1 MTTDITTPA
10 DTDAPA
16 GQDPAPAAPGPADRK
31 PRRTRPGVPSLLARR
46 LRRAGRATA
55 TPTATAGPA
64 ASAAPTAPATPA
76 APEASAAPG
85 APDAP
90 AASAASVVPAEPG
103 AAPAASAA
111 AEVLAASAAPAA
123 LAASATPGAPDAP
136 VPPAAP
142 EASAA
147 PAAPA
152 TPVAPATPAPPD
164 APAAPVASTVPGVSD
179 ALAAPAA
186 PDAPAVLAASA
197 ALDAPAAPAP
207 PATPAPPAALVAPAT
222 SVASAAPAPLDALV
236 APAAPAAPDAP
247 AATDAPAAPDTGSDV
262 ATASRGTGRAPS
274 AVRKA
279 AGALGRLLRA
289 AALRSAAL
297 VALLALWETAPRLGL
312 VDATF
317 LPPVSE
323 VATAWWD
330 LLGNG
335 QLGQHTRASL
345 ARSFGGFG
353 IAVVIAVPLGLLIGW
368 YRPVAALLGP
378 LLEVFRNTAALA
390 LLPVFV
396 LLLGIGETSK
406 VSIVVYACLWPVLLN
421 TISAVGN
428 ADPTLVRL
436 ARSMDLSTPRLF
448 QKVILPSSV
457 PAIFTGIRLAGAV
470 SILVLVAAEMI
481 GAKAGLGYLI
491 NASQYNFAIP
501 QMYAGIITISA
512 VGVAF
517 NQLLVT
523 IERRLSTWRV
533 PA

>member
-10 DTDAPA
+10 DA
-16 GQDPAPAAPGPADRK
+16 PADRQAVREAVREDTAPAVPAAADRESRE
-31 PRRTRPGVPSLLARR
+31 PRAGVPSLLVRR
-46 LRRAGRATA
+46 LRGAGRAT
-55 TPTATAGPA
+55 TATASAPA
-64 ASAAPTAPATPA
+64 QTATPSTAPTAPVTPT
-76 APEASAAPG
+76 APEAPAPG
-85 APDAP
+85 PD
-90 AASAASVVPAEPG
+90 
-103 AAPAASAA
+103 
-111 AEVLAASAAPAA
+111 
-123 LAASATPGAPDAP
+123 T
-136 VPPAAP
+136 
-142 EASAA
+142 
-147 PAAPA
+147 
-152 TPVAPATPAPPD
+152 
-164 APAAPVASTVPGVSD
+164 
-179 ALAAPAA
+179 
-186 PDAPAVLAASA
+186 
-197 ALDAPAAPAP
+197 APAP
-207 PATPAPPAALVAPAT
+207 KGPASPGA
-222 SVASAAPAPLDALV
+222 
-236 APAAPAAPDAP
+236 
-247 AATDAPAAPDTGSDV
+247 G
-262 ATASRGTGRAPS
+262 RGTAHGRHAPS
-274 AVRKA
+274 PARKA
-279 AGALGRLLRA
+279 AGAIGRWLRA
-289 AALRSAAL
+289 TVLRSAAL
-297 VALLALWETAPRLGL
+297 VALLVLWETAPRLGL

-345 ARSFGGFG
+345 ARSFGGFA
-353 IAVVIAVPLGLLIGW
+353 IAVVVAVPLGLLIGW
-368 YRPVAALLGP
+368 YRPVAAFLGP